1 MAGPRQQAWFAA
13 MQVRLKPTS
22 KMLSSFKAV
31 KMLGADERVRGLIT
45 SLRNLEIKT
54 AKPFRNTLTQRV
66 TLCKYIQ
73 KYAFGQ
79 RFLIPRLSLCNLDHF
94 AGAGLCCVYRHRAR

>member
-1 MAGPRQQAWFAA
+1 MSGPRQQAWFAA

-45 SLRNLEIKT
+45 SLRNKEIMT
-54 AKPFRNTLTQRV
+54 ARPFRHTLVQKV
-66 TLCKYIQ
+66 TLCKQ
-73 KYAFGQ
+73 NFQ
-79 RFLIPRLSLCNLDHF
+79 LQS
-94 AGAGLCCVYRHRAR
+94 